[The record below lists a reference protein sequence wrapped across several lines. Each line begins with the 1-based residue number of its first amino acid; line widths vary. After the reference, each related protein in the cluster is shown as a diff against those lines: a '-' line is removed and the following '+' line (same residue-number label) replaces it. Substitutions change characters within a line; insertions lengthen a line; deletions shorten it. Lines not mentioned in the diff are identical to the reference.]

1 MLTLKA
7 SPCDEAIIR
16 SGPHAEDCAQKA
28 KPWVLVATILG
39 SSLVFIDGSVVN
51 VALPTM
57 QAQLAASVAEMQ
69 WVVNAYT
76 LLLAA
81 LILVGGAAGDRFGR
95 RRIFLI
101 GTVIFA
107 TASLGCGLAANTG
120 QLIIGRAIQGLGGA
134 LLVPSSLAII
144 SAAFDAQERGRA
156 IGTWAGFS
164 AITTAI
170 GPVLGGWLVDIWS
183 WHAIFLINV
192 PLAVITIAIALWR
205 VPESYAPERDG
216 VLDYWGALLV
226 AFGLGAVTYGLIA
239 SAELG
244 WTHPR
249 VLGTLVSGAVLL
261 MGFVWVESRS
271 PAPMVP
277 LTLFQSPL
285 FSGVNL
291 VTLLLYFALGGAFFL
306 LPFNLI
312 QVQNYPVMLAGAA
325 FLPFTLVMGALS
337 RWSGGLLD
345 RYGAQRPLVIGP
357 MITALGLA
365 LFAVPGVGGSYWITF
380 FPAMTVLGLGMAV
393 SVAPLSTTVMNA
405 VADRHA
411 GTASGINNTVSR
423 VAMLLAVAVLGI
435 LALALFSN
443 ALQSRLTDLNIHPA
457 MAAAVQDAS
466 YQLAGLE
473 LPKAVQGEMRQALET
488 AIDAAFVASFR
499 VLMLGTAGL
508 ALASALCAWLMIHS
522 KTNSSA

>member
-1 MLTLKA
+1 
-7 SPCDEAIIR
+7 
-16 SGPHAEDCAQKA
+16 
-28 KPWVLVATILG
+28 
-39 SSLVFIDGSVVN
+39 
-51 VALPTM
+51 
-57 QAQLAASVAEMQ
+57 
-69 WVVNAYT
+69 
-76 LLLAA
+76 
-81 LILVGGAAGDRFGR
+81 
-95 RRIFLI
+95 
-101 GTVIFA
+101 
-107 TASLGCGLAANTG
+107 
-120 QLIIGRAIQGLGGA
+120 
-134 LLVPSSLAII
+134 
-144 SAAFDAQERGRA
+144 
-156 IGTWAGFS
+156 
-164 AITTAI
+164 
-170 GPVLGGWLVDIWS
+170 VDIWS

-522 KTNSSA
+522 KTNSSS